1 MKTSQIVKII
11 GIILQF
17 IGILYLSILACSYL
31 ICKPLTE
38 NVLITI
44 VAVAS
49 NGTGWITRQIAD
61 IMKENEQKWKT
72 EMICF

>member
-1 MKTSQIVKII
+1 MKVSQTVKII

-31 ICKPLTE
+31 MCRPLTE
-38 NVLITI
+38 NVIITS

-49 NGTGWITRQIAD
+49 NGVGWGLRQIAD
-61 IMKENEQKWKT
+61 IIKENEQND
-72 EMICF
+72 